1 MKLLGW
7 LETGS
12 DTPTMVAIKPYSEA
26 LCPDPEKERA
36 RQVVVD
42 ALIKTMGVKWAG
54 HAQYVHK
61 GERK

>member
-12 DTPTMVAIKPYSEA
+12 DTTTMVAIKPYSEA
-26 LCPDPEKERA
+26 LRPDPEKERA

-42 ALIKTMGVKWAG
+42 ALIAQMGVRWVG
-54 HAQYVHK
+54 HAQYVHN
-61 GERK
+61 GEKK

>member
-12 DTPTMVAIKPYSEA
+12 NTPTMVVIKPYSEA
-26 LCPDPEKERA
+26 LCPDPEKTTA

-42 ALIKTMGVKWAG
+42 ALIAQMGVRWAG
-54 HAQYVHK
+54 HTQYVHK
-61 GERK
+61 GEKK